1 MFTGAPVFCPL
12 DSCHF
17 CLSSGRESVCQ
28 HDNNVLAI
36 LTLGW
41 WPLGIG
47 GESLGVAQ
55 PEMLWLSPH
64 LHSGVGAAF
73 VEDLEPGSTP
83 DPLIYLLTQ
92 LKFSKNLLTI
102 HVMLTVMHRIL

>member
-1 MFTGAPVFCPL
+1 MFCPL